1 MSGPARLVWVDH
13 APNQLTEGE
22 PIMSKP
28 VTVFSAKK
36 IITMD
41 PSVEEATHVAVRDG
55 IILEV
60 GNLDDCAAWGAA
72 TLDDRFANSILIPGL
87 IESHAHLLD
96 GLLWAKCEYVGAVDR
111 HAPSGRLRKGL
122 RSIPALVKRLKE
134 VEAALSDPAK
144 PLVGWGVDPSLND
157 PIAPITRHELDQV
170 SRTRPIFLLHASAH
184 IGYVNSA
191 TLELANYAAIKA
203 DGVLRDS
210 SGAPTGEL
218 QELAAMMAAIK
229 AVAAELV
236 GGSNDAEQFY
246 NFAKVAQARGTTTI
260 VDGGGSTYFDPA
272 FLQAALAATAALDF
286 PARIV
291 AHNNGVTVPAV
302 RDMLKFAA
310 MLEGKGND
318 KLAFQGIKILV
329 DGSNQGFTGR
339 LRPPGYLGTGANG
352 LWNRAPDELMQLV
365 PALHNAGLQIVAHCN
380 ADQAAEVFINAVA
393 AAQAQKPRFDHR
405 HFIVHGQLLDES
417 LLRRMASLGI
427 SASLFSNHMYYWG
440 DFHRSHT
447 FGAFRAAAMNPAATA
462 LRLGVIVA
470 AHSDTPVSP
479 VDPLL
484 TMWAAAN
491 RATTSGRVLGPKERV
506 GSYDALR
513 MMTFNAA
520 YLLHRDHEI
529 GSIRVGKRA
538 DFTVLGED
546 PLKVDPMT
554 IKDIAVRA
562 TILGGRVFPVAR

>member
-1 MSGPARLVWVDH
+1 
-13 APNQLTEGE
+13 
-22 PIMSKP
+22 MSKS
-28 VTVFSAKK
+28 VTVFSARK

-41 PSVEEATHVAVRDG
+41 PAVEEATHVAVRDG

-60 GNLDDCAAWGAA
+60 GDLDDCAAWGPYAQ
-72 TLDDRFANSILIPGL
+72 DDRFADSVLIPGL

-96 GLLWAKCEYVGAVDR
+96 GMLWARCEYVGPVDR
-111 HAPSGRLRKGL
+111 HDPSGKLRKGV
-122 RSIPALVKRLKE
+122 RSVSALVQRMKE
-134 VEAALSDPAK
+134 IESSLSDPAK
-144 PLVGWGVDPSLND
+144 PLVAWGADPSLND
-157 PIAPITRHELDQV
+157 PITPITRHELDAV
-170 SRTRPIFLLHASAH
+170 SKTRPIFLLHASGH
-184 IGYVNSA
+184 IGYANSV
-191 TLELANYAAIKA
+191 TLQLANYAAIKA
-203 DGVLRDS
+203 DGVVRDA

-218 QELAAMMAAIK
+218 QELASMMAAIK
-229 AVAAELV
+229 AVAADLV
-236 GGSNDAEQFY
+236 DGSTDPAQFY

-272 FLQAALAATAALDF
+272 FLQSALAATAAEDF

-291 AHNNGVTVPAV
+291 AHNNGITVPAAQ
-302 RDMLKFAA
+302 DMIKFAA
-310 MLEGKGND
+310 MLQGKGND
-318 KLAFQGIKILV
+318 KLAFQGIKILL

-365 PALHNAGLQIVAHCN
+365 PALHGAGLQIVAHCN
-380 ADQAAEVFINAVA
+380 ADQAAEMFVDAVA

-417 LLRRMASLGI
+417 LLRRMAALGI
-427 SASLFSNHMYYWG
+427 HATLFSNHMYYWG
-440 DFHRSHT
+440 DFHRAHT

-462 LRLGVIVA
+462 LRLGVMAA

-491 RATTSGRVLGPKERV
+491 RVTSSGQVLGRKERV
-506 GSYDALR
+506 GSYDALK

-538 DFTVLGED
+538 DFTVLGQD
-546 PLKVDPMT
+546 PLAIDPMA
-554 IKDIAVRA
+554 IKDIPVRA
-562 TILGGRVFPVAR
+562 TILGGRVFPVAG